1 MEGGLTKRNGGHS
14 GLMAA
19 QVSGGRRGP
28 VEHVLVSLRMGK
40 KRAKEISKMKENKND
55 EHRGLGTI
63 HDFLVAAGARG
74 EELRVPGAYVAKG
87 IGAKD
92 TRVLQEMIAAEINPV
107 DPILSSGKGGYYL
120 AAHGPQGRCEIARN
134 RDTVHRRGVHTMARA
149 SVYEKAI
156 ALRDAAESGQTVMD
170 LDGTG
175 GKHGD

>member
-1 MEGGLTKRNGGHS
+1 MDGISADG
-14 GLMAA
+14 
-19 QVSGGRRGP
+19 Q
-28 VEHVLVSLRMGK
+28 
-40 KRAKEISKMKENKND
+40 KESKGDITMDKND

-74 EELRVPGAYVAKG
+74 EELRVPGADIAKG

-120 AAHGPQGRCEIARN
+120 AAHGPQGRCEIVKN

-156 ALRDAAESGQTVMD
+156 ALRDAAGSGQTVMD